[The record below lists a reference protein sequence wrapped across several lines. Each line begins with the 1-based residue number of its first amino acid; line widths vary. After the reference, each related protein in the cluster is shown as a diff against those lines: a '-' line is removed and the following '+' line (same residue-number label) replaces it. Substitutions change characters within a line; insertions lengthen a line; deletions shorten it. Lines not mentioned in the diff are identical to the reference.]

1 MKQAL
6 YMLTLGCAVLLA
18 SPFSIRAQE
27 LEPRLYQN
35 VPVGL
40 NAVLFGYS
48 FSTGNVLFDSSLPV
62 EDGEADVHTV
72 FAAYLRTLDFFGRS
86 GKVDLL
92 LPFAGADFHGFLDGV
107 FRTRTP
113 TGFADPRVRLAVN
126 LTGSPVLTRQEF
138 AKYRQET
145 IVGASLQVIVPLGQY
160 DSTKLINLG
169 SNRWSFRPEVA
180 VSQRLRRWFLEV
192 AGGAWLFTTNDNF
205 FGGQTLEQNPLYYI
219 KGDIIYNFRFR
230 RGFWLSFNAGWAN
243 GGETTV
249 DGVFKA
255 NLQRNTRLGS
265 TLNIPLT
272 LQNSLKVVYMSGLT
286 TRLGTDFDTISLVY
300 QFTWGGKGGKPG
312 GQ

>member
-6 YMLTLGCAVLLA
+6 YILMLGCAVLFA
-18 SPFSIRAQE
+18 SPCLIRAQE

-40 NAVLFGYS
+40 NAVLIGYG

-72 FAAYLRTLDFFGRS
+72 FAAYLRTLDFLGRS
-86 GKVDLL
+86 GKVDVV
-92 LPFAGADFHGFLDGV
+92 LPFSDANFHGFLDGE

-113 TGFADPRVRLAVN
+113 TGLADPRFRLAVN
-126 LTGSPVLTRQEF
+126 LTGSPPLTGQEF

-180 VSQRLRRWFLEV
+180 VSQGFRRWFLEV

-219 KGDIIYNFRFR
+219 KGDIIYNFRFL
-230 RGFWLSFNAGWAN
+230 RGLWLSFNGGWAT

-255 NLQRNTRLGS
+255 NLQRNTRIGS
-265 TLNIPLT
+265 TLNIPLAPR
-272 LQNSLKVVYMSGLT
+272 NSLKVVYTSGLT
-286 TRLGTDFDTISLVY
+286 TRLGSDFDSINLVY
-300 QFTWGGKGGKPG
+300 QFTWGGKSGR
-312 GQ
+312 

>member
-1 MKQAL
+1 MRRAWCV
-6 YMLTLGCAVLLA
+6 LTLGCSALVA
-18 SPFSIRAQE
+18 SPIRAQE

-40 NAVLFGYS
+40 NAVLIGYG

-62 EDGEADVHTV
+62 EDGQADVHTV
-72 FAAYLRTLDFFGRS
+72 FAGYLRTLDFFGRS
-86 GKVDLL
+86 GKVDVV
-92 LPFAGADFHGFLDGV
+92 LPFSDADFQGLLDGE

-113 TGFADPRVRLAVN
+113 TGFADPRLRLAVN
-126 LTGSPVLTRQEF
+126 LTGSPPLSGQEF

-180 VSQRLRRWFLEV
+180 VSQRFRRWFFEV

-205 FGGQTLEQNPLYYI
+205 FGGQTLEQNPLAYL
-219 KGDIIYNFRFR
+219 KGDIIYNFPFL
-230 RGFWLSFNAGWAN
+230 RGLWLSFNAGLAN

-272 LQNSLKVVYMSGLT
+272 RQNSLKVVYMSGLT
-286 TRLGTDFDTISLVY
+286 TRLGSDFDSITLVH
-300 QFTWGGKGGKPG
+300 QFTWGGKRGKPA